1 MSPSVATVL
10 RALADLAPAAPERI
24 LDVTRP
30 GQPLIWLA
38 DPRSCRRSREVDR
51 LAAADL
57 LHRDERT
64 LRRGWGL
71 VGGVVETEGGTRKV
85 RVPLL
90 HEPVRLERTLR
101 GYRVVPA
108 GDLEVTPLVEE
119 RDLAARLEAAPGLG
133 APDWLASTGA
143 EAWLRTVATA
153 AGLPVREVD
162 RTRRTGRASFPARAP
177 VLYVSAVLFG
187 VRDVAG
193 VALGDRLRA
202 WAAHP
207 EVDSTALAV
216 LYGTGSPDG
225 RNDSTDPAG
234 AAEPVDSPLPLNEAQ
249 AEVVRRVRRQP
260 VTVVSGPPGN
270 GKSHAVVAAALDV
283 VDRGGSVLVVTQST
297 HAADVLGE
305 LLERYPGP
313 RPVLFGDAE
322 RRAALAA
329 SLELGAEPLGTEPEV
344 TAATLDADRAAVAE
358 AAATVE
364 RVTGHLTE
372 LLDLEML
379 AGSVRHWAP
388 VIGGLRLDVP
398 GAFEPGADL
407 AWAARAAG
415 RLRASA
421 GARWRRLL
429 PGPPGR
435 RLRRRLGAAATVPL
449 DRIEAA
455 IAAARAEVAAARL
468 ATVGGADTAP
478 FWTELAQARQRW
490 SAALGSAMRHRSRGP
505 DRWDS
510 AGRRS
515 AAALGGALRAGRN
528 RRRELLAELSGESLV
543 RALPLWVGTVT
554 DVEDL
559 LPPIAG
565 LFDLVIMDEASH
577 TDQIRAAPAL
587 ARARRALVVGDPRQL
602 RFVSFVADVDVAAT
616 LDRHGLDNRVDVRR
630 VSAFD
635 LAAGA
640 APVTWLDEH
649 YRCAPHLIE
658 FSAHRFYGD
667 RIAVAT
673 RHPGNE
679 TADVIDVVPVPAA
692 RTEAGVNRA
701 EIAAAVA
708 EVRRLAE
715 AGRTGIGVITPFRA
729 QADALEAALVAAFP
743 VTEIERLGLRVGTVH
758 SFQGS
763 EAETVVVS
771 LAVTDP
777 VPAGRLRFI
786 TDPNLFNVMVTRA
799 RRRMVVL
806 TSQPEPNGLIGD
818 YLRHAGSPPGPRGE
832 PVTVPTPSAAG
843 PPVSGTSAAD
853 APAVG
858 SFAADAPAVGPFAA
872 DAPAVGPFAA
882 DASAV
887 GLFAADPPAIG
898 SSAVGP
904 GEAVG
909 AEPVGWP
916 AALAAELTR
925 LGLPVRR
932 RYPVG
937 RWTVDLCVGAGAAAI
952 GLSCAV
958 HPAGPVAHIARHGA
972 LVRAGWV
979 VADAFPSR
987 WGGDPVRA
995 ALEIAAR
1002 WPGPG

>member
-1 MSPSVATVL
+1 MSPSVTSVL
-10 RALADLAPAAPERI
+10 RALADLAPAAPERV

-38 DPRSCRRSREVDR
+38 DPQSCRPSREVER

-57 LHRDERT
+57 LHRDVRT

-71 VGGVVETEGGTRKV
+71 VAGVVEIDGVTRKV
-85 RVPLL
+85 RFPLL
-90 HEPVRLERTLR
+90 SEPVRLERTLR

-108 GDLEVTPLVEE
+108 GDFEVTPLVED
-119 RDLAARLEAAPGLG
+119 RDLAARLEVAPGLG
-133 APDWLASTGA
+133 GPGWLASTGA
-143 EAWLRTVATA
+143 EAWLRTVAQA
-153 AGLPVREVD
+153 AGLPIREYD
-162 RTRRTGRASFPARAP
+162 RIRRTGRASFPARPP
-177 VLYVSAVLFG
+177 VLYVSAVLFS

-193 VALGDRLRA
+193 LALGDRLRA
-202 WAAHP
+202 WAARP
-207 EVDSTALAV
+207 DVESTALAV
-216 LYGTGSPDG
+216 VYGTAAPDAPAAPA
-225 RNDSTDPAG
+225 DSG
-234 AAEPVDSPLPLNEAQ
+234 PVDSPLPLNEAQ
-249 AEVVRRVRRQP
+249 TEVVRRVRHQP

-329 SLELGAEPLGTEPEV
+329 SLDVTAEAEV

-358 AAATVE
+358 ATAEVE
-364 RVTGHLTE
+364 RVTRQLTE
-372 LLDLEML
+372 LLGLELL
-379 AGSVRHWAP
+379 AGEVQRWAP
-388 VIGGLRLDVP
+388 VVGGLRLDVP
-398 GAFEPGADL
+398 GAFAPGADL
-407 AWAARAAG
+407 VAAVRAAE
-415 RLRASA
+415 RARASA
-421 GARWRRLL
+421 GAWWRRWL
-429 PGPPGR
+429 PGRPGR
-435 RLRRRLGAAATVPL
+435 RLRRQLGAAETVSL
-449 DRIEAA
+449 DRLDDA

-468 ATVGGADTAP
+468 ATVGGADP
-478 FWTELAQARQRW
+478 GPLWPVLAQARQRL
-490 SAALGSAMRHRSRGP
+490 SAALGTAMRHRSRGP
-505 DRWDS
+505 DRWDA

-515 AAALGGALRAGRN
+515 AAALAGALRAGRN
-528 RRRELLAELSGESLV
+528 RRRELLAELSGGSLV
-543 RALPLWVGTVT
+543 RALPLWIGTVT
-554 DVEDL
+554 DVEEL

-602 RFVSFVADVDVAAT
+602 RFVSFVADVDVVAT
-616 LDRHGLDNRVDVRR
+616 LHRHGLDNRVDVRR

-679 TADVIDVVPVPAA
+679 TADVIDVRTVPAEG
-692 RTEAGVNRA
+692 TEAGVNRA
-701 EIAAAVA
+701 EVAAVVA

-715 AGRTGIGVITPFRA
+715 AGRVGIGVITPFRA
-729 QADALEAALVAAFP
+729 QANALESALVAEFP

-763 EAETVVVS
+763 EAETVLVS

-777 VPAGRLRFI
+777 VPAGRMRFL

-806 TSQPEPNGLIGD
+806 TSQSAPNGLLGD
-818 YLRHAGSPPGPRGE
+818 YLRYAALPPEPRGE
-832 PVTVPTPSAAG
+832 PVAVP
-843 PPVSGTSAAD
+843 GTSAAGR
-853 APAVG
+853 AG
-858 SFAADAPAVGPFAA
+858 GGTSR
-872 DAPAVGPFAA
+872 
-882 DASAV
+882 SAQ
-887 GLFAADPPAIG
+887 AR
-898 SSAVGP
+898 
-904 GEAVG
+904 
-909 AEPVGWP
+909 P
-916 AALAAELTR
+916 AAAATTAGSPAGAGSLASIAVRGPAPVRAGSPVPGGWADELAVELAR
-925 LGLPVRR
+925 IGLPVRR
-932 RYPVG
+932 HYPVG
-937 RWTVDLCVGAGAAAI
+937 RWTVDLCVGAGPSAV
-952 GLSCAV
+952 GLNCV
-958 HPAGPVAHIARHGA
+958 VQPAGPAAHIARHRA
-972 LVRAGWV
+972 LVEAGWV
-979 VADAFPSR
+979 VVDAFASR

-995 ALEIAAR
+995 ALDVTAR
-1002 WPGPG
+1002 WPELT

>member
-10 RALADLAPAAPERI
+10 RALADLAPAAPERV

-38 DPRSCRRSREVDR
+38 DPRSCRRSREVER

-71 VGGVVETEGGTRKV
+71 VGGVVETDGGNRKV

-90 HEPVRLERTLR
+90 SEPVRLERTLR

-108 GDLEVTPLVEE
+108 GDLEVTPLVED

-133 APDWLASTGA
+133 GPDWLASTGA

-153 AGLPVREVD
+153 TGLPVREID
-162 RTRRTGRASFPARAP
+162 RTRRTGRASFPARTP

-193 VALGDRLRA
+193 LALGDRLRA
-202 WAAHP
+202 WAARP

-216 LYGTGSPDG
+216 LYGTGTPDG
-225 RNDSTDPAG
+225 RNGSTDPAG

-260 VTVVSGPPGN
+260 LTVVSGPPGN

-329 SLELGAEPLGTEPEV
+329 SLDLGAQPPGAEPLGTEPLGTEPEV
-344 TAATLDADRAAVAE
+344 TAATLDADRAAVAA

-364 RVTGHLTE
+364 RVTHQLTE
-372 LLDLEML
+372 LLDLELL
-379 AGSVRHWAP
+379 ADSVRHWAP
-388 VIGGLRLDVP
+388 VVGGLRLDAP

-407 AWAARAAG
+407 AGAARAAG

-421 GARWRRLL
+421 GARWRRWLL

-435 RLRRRLGAAATVPL
+435 RLRRRLGAASTVSL

-468 ATVGGADTAP
+468 ATVGGADSAP
-478 FWTELAQARQRW
+478 LWAELAQARQRW
-490 SAALGSAMRHRSRGP
+490 SAALGTAMRHRSRGP

-616 LDRHGLDNRVDVRR
+616 LQRHGLDNRVDVRR

-658 FSAHRFYGD
+658 FSANRFYGG

-673 RHPGNE
+673 RHPRNE
-679 TADVIDVVPVPAA
+679 TADVIDVVPVSGAG
-692 RTEAGVNRA
+692 TETGVNRA
-701 EIAAAVA
+701 EIASAVA
-708 EVRRLAE
+708 EIRRLAE

-777 VPAGRLRFI
+777 VPAGRLRFL
-786 TDPNLFNVMVTRA
+786 TDPHLFNVMVTRA

-843 PPVSGTSAAD
+843 PSAAD
-853 APAVG
+853 PPAADPPAVG
-858 SFAADAPAVGPFAA
+858 SFAVGPSAVGSFAVGP
-872 DAPAVGPFAA
+872 
-882 DASAV
+882 
-887 GLFAADPPAIG
+887 
-898 SSAVGP
+898 SAVGP
-904 GEAVG
+904 GEAAG
-909 AEPVGWP
+909 AEQDGWP
-916 AALAAELTR
+916 AELAAELTR

-937 RWTVDLCVGAGAAAI
+937 RWSVDLCVGAGAAAI

-958 HPAGPVAHIARHGA
+958 HPAGPAAHIARHGA
-972 LVRAGWV
+972 LVQAGWV

-1002 WPGPG
+1002 WPGLS

>member
-1 MSPSVATVL
+1 MNPSVASVL
-10 RALADLAPAAPERI
+10 RALADLAPAAPERV

-38 DPRSCRRSREVDR
+38 DPGSCRRSREVER

-71 VGGVVETEGGTRKV
+71 VAGVVETDGGTRKV
-85 RVPLL
+85 RFPLL
-90 HEPVRLERTLR
+90 SEPVRLERTLR

-108 GDLEVTPLVEE
+108 GDFEITPLVED
-119 RDLAARLEAAPGLG
+119 RDLAARLEAAPGVG
-133 APDWLASTGA
+133 GSGWLASTGA
-143 EAWLRTVATA
+143 EAWLRAVARA
-153 AGLPVREVD
+153 AGQPVREVD
-162 RTRRTGRASFPARAP
+162 RTRRTGRASFPARPP

-193 VALGDRLRA
+193 LALGDRLRA
-202 WAAHP
+202 WAGRP
-207 EVDSTALAV
+207 DVESSALAV
-216 LYGTGSPDG
+216 VYGTAAPDTPTAP
-225 RNDSTDPAG
+225 DTSTAPVDPAG
-234 AAEPVDSPLPLNEAQ
+234 PVDSPLPLNEAQ
-249 AEVVRRVRRQP
+249 TEVVRRVRHQP

-283 VDRGGSVLVVTQST
+283 VDRGGSVLVVTQSG

-329 SLELGAEPLGTEPEV
+329 SLDVTGYAEV

-358 AAATVE
+358 AAAEVD
-364 RVTGHLTE
+364 RVTGQLTE
-372 LLDLEML
+372 LLDLELL
-379 AGSVRHWAP
+379 AGSVERWAST
-388 VIGGLRLDVP
+388 VGGLRLDVP
-398 GAFEPGADL
+398 GAFAPGADL
-407 AWAARAAG
+407 VAAARAAG
-415 RLRASA
+415 RARASA
-421 GARWRRLL
+421 GAWWRRCL

-435 RLRRRLGAAATVPL
+435 RLRRRLGAARTVSL
-449 DRIEAA
+449 DRLDDA
-455 IAAARAEVAAARL
+455 ITAARAEVAAARL
-468 ATVGGADTAP
+468 ATVGGADP
-478 FWTELAQARQRW
+478 GPLWLELAEARQRL
-490 SAALGSAMRHRSRGP
+490 AAAVGTAMRNRSRGP
-505 DRWDS
+505 ERRDP

-515 AAALGGALRAGRN
+515 AAALAGALRAGRN

-543 RALPLWVGTVT
+543 RALPLWIGTVT
-554 DVEDL
+554 DVEEL

-565 LFDLVIMDEASH
+565 LFDLVILDEASH

-616 LDRHGLDNRVDVRR
+616 LSRHGLDNRVDVRR

-679 TADVIDVVPVPAA
+679 TADVIDVLTVPATG
-692 RTEAGVNRA
+692 TEAGVNRA
-701 EIAAAVA
+701 EVAAAVA

-715 AGRTGIGVITPFRA
+715 AGLVGIGVITPFRA
-729 QADALEAALVAAFP
+729 QADALESALVAAFP

-763 EAETVVVS
+763 EAETVLVS

-777 VPAGRLRFI
+777 VPAGRMRFL

-806 TSQPEPNGLIGD
+806 TSQSAPNGLLGD
-818 YLRHAGSPPGPRGE
+818 YLRYAASPPEPRGE
-832 PVTVPTPSAAG
+832 PVAVPAVPAGGPAGGTASETVPARPPGAGPTAAG
-843 PPVSGTSAAD
+843 SPPPASLGSP
-853 APAVG
+853 APAAAG
-858 SFAADAPAVGPFAA
+858 SLPPRSAGSPAPAAA
-872 DAPAVGPFAA
+872 
-882 DASAV
+882 
-887 GLFAADPPAIG
+887 G
-898 SSAVGP
+898 SLA
-904 GEAVG
+904 
-909 AEPVGWP
+909 PVGW
-916 AALAAELTR
+916 AGELAAELAR

-932 RYPVG
+932 HYPVG
-937 RWTVDLCVGAGAAAI
+937 RWTVDLCVGAGESAVGLNCAA
-952 GLSCAV
+952 
-958 HPAGPVAHIARHGA
+958 HPAGPAAHIARHRA
-972 LVRAGWV
+972 LVQAGWV
-979 VADAFPSR
+979 VVDAFASR

-995 ALEIAAR
+995 ALDVAAR
-1002 WPGPG
+1002 RPELT

>member
-1 MSPSVATVL
+1 MSPSVASVL
-10 RALADLAPAAPERI
+10 RALADLAPAAPERV

-38 DPRSCRRSREVDR
+38 DPDSCRQSREVDR

-57 LHRDERT
+57 LHRDVRT

-71 VGGVVETEGGTRKV
+71 VAGVVETGGVTRKV
-85 RVPLL
+85 RFPLL
-90 HEPVRLERTLR
+90 SEPVRLERTLR

-108 GDLEVTPLVEE
+108 GDLEITPLVED
-119 RDLAARLEAAPGLG
+119 RDLAARLEVAPGLG
-133 APDWLASTGA
+133 GPGWLASTGG
-143 EAWLRTVATA
+143 EEWLRTVARA
-153 AGLPVREVD
+153 AGLSVREFD
-162 RTRRTGRASFPARAP
+162 RVRRTGRASFPARPP
-177 VLYVSAVLFG
+177 VLYVSAVLFS

-193 VALGDRLRA
+193 LALGDRLRA
-202 WAAHP
+202 WAARP
-207 EVDSTALAV
+207 GVESTALAV
-216 LYGTGSPDG
+216 VYGTAAPDAPG
-225 RNDSTDPAG
+225 PAD
-234 AAEPVDSPLPLNEAQ
+234 AAGPVDSPLPLNEAQ
-249 AEVVRRVRRQP
+249 TEVVRRVRHQP

-283 VDRGGSVLVVTQST
+283 VDRGGSVLVVTQSA

-322 RRAALAA
+322 RRSALAT
-329 SLELGAEPLGTEPEV
+329 SLELTVDTEV
-344 TAATLDADRAAVAE
+344 TAATLEADRAAVAE
-358 AAATVE
+358 AAAEVE
-364 RVTGHLTE
+364 RVTGQLTE
-372 LLDLEML
+372 LLDLELL
-379 AGSVRHWAP
+379 AGEAERWAP
-388 VIGGLRLDVP
+388 VVGGLRLDVP

-407 AWAARAAG
+407 AAAARAAG
-415 RLRASA
+415 GVRASA
-421 GARWRRLL
+421 DAWWRRWL

-435 RLRRRLGAAATVPL
+435 LLRRRLGAARTVPL
-449 DRIEAA
+449 DRLDDA
-455 IAAARAEVAAARL
+455 IAAARAEVASARL
-468 ATVGGADTAP
+468 ATVGGVDP
-478 FWTELAQARQRW
+478 GPLWPELAAARQRL
-490 SAALGSAMRHRSRGP
+490 SAALGTAMRHRSRGP
-505 DRWDS
+505 HRWDP

-515 AAALGGALRAGRN
+515 AAALAGALRAGRN

-543 RALPLWVGTVT
+543 RALPLWIGTVT
-554 DVEDL
+554 DVEEL

-616 LDRHGLDNRVDVRR
+616 LRRYGLDNRVDVRR

-640 APVTWLDEH
+640 APVSWLDEH

-658 FSAHRFYGD
+658 FSAHRFYDD

-679 TADVIDVVPVPAA
+679 TADVIDVLAVPAEP
-692 RTEAGVNRA
+692 TEAGVNRA
-701 EIAAAVA
+701 EVAAAVA

-715 AGRTGIGVITPFRA
+715 AGRVGIGVITPFRA
-729 QADALEAALVAAFP
+729 QADALESALVAAFP

-763 EAETVVVS
+763 EAETVIVS

-777 VPAGRLRFI
+777 VPAGRRRFL

-806 TSQPEPNGLIGD
+806 TSQSAPNGLLGD
-818 YLRHAGSPPGPRGE
+818 YLRYAALPPEPRGE
-832 PVTVPTPSAAG
+832 PVAVAATLAAG
-843 PPVSGTSAAD
+843 PVAVATRSAGPVDGSAPESGWARAGV
-853 APAVG
+853 APA
-858 SFAADAPAVGPFAA
+858 P
-872 DAPAVGPFAA
+872 
-882 DASAV
+882 
-887 GLFAADPPAIG
+887 
-898 SSAVGP
+898 SSEVDGWP
-904 GEAVG
+904 GELGV
-909 AEPVGWP
+909 E
-916 AALAAELTR
+916 LAR
-925 LGLPVRR
+925 IGLPVRR

-937 RWTVDLCVGAGAAAI
+937 RWTVDLCVGTGGSAI
-952 GLSCAV
+952 GLNCVA
-958 HPAGPVAHIARHGA
+958 HPAGPAAHIARHRA
-972 LVRAGWV
+972 LVQAGWV
-979 VADAFPSR
+979 VIDAFASR

-995 ALEIAAR
+995 ALDVAAR
-1002 WPGPG
+1002 R